1 MLVAEFVEPV
11 GNAARETKNDELAK
25 VFHGVIISQGG
36 VIPDISPV
44 LQPDHHLAR
53 SGSEWPV
60 KTVSLVNKRTTPE
73 KFHKSWVLLFW
84 Q

>member
-1 MLVAEFVEPV
+1 MFVAEFVEPV

-53 SGSEWPV
+53 SGSEHWR
-60 KTVSLVNKRTTPE
+60 KANL
-73 KFHKSWVLLFW
+73 
-84 Q
+84 

>member
-36 VIPDISPV
+36 VIPDINPV
-44 LQPDHHLAR
+44 LLLKKTSSCGA
-53 SGSEWPV
+53 EWPV
-60 KTVSLVNKRTTPE
+60 TSVSTLNKQTILTNKTVFFQTNK
-73 KFHKSWVLLFW
+73 L
-84 Q
+84 